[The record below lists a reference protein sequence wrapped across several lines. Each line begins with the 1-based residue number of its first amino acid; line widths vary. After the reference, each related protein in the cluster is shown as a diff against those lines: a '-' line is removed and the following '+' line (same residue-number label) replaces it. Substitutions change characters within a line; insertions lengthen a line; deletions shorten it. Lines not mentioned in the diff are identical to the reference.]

1 MGGEPREL
9 RAAGGPPQLPS
20 YAHAPTKAQP
30 FRRTLA
36 SHPASLIPLLS
47 SLALLACSP
56 EASRER
62 DGGPG
67 ADPNNKVLV
76 RAPRANPVAADT
88 TLWPGRAPAPVERL
102 GRGQVMPPAG
112 ASPAAAPAATAARP
126 VTPDVPATTA
136 QQRTFDRG
144 TAANP
149 RRPSSGADSGQ
160 KPRP

>member
-30 FRRTLA
+30 FRRTLVP
-36 SHPASLIPLLS
+36 HPASLVPLLS

-76 RAPRANPVAADT
+76 RTPRANPTAADT

-102 GRGQVMPPAG
+102 GRGEVMPPAG
-112 ASPAAAPAATAARP
+112 VSPATAPAARP
-126 VTPDVPATTA
+126 VTPDVPAAAA
-136 QQRTFDRG
+136 QQHSFDRG

-149 RRPSSGADSGQ
+149 RRPSSGADSGK